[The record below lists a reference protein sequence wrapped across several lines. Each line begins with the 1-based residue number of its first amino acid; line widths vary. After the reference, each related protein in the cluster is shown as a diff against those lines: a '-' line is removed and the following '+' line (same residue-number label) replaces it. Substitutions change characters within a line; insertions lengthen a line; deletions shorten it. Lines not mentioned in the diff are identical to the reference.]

1 MGEVLWKIV
10 ANVLQT
16 AIGRVGFQLARRRS
30 VLIWGL
36 FSAVHPLNKQCAAT
50 T

>member
-1 MGEVLWKIV
+1 MGEILWKIV

-16 AIGRVGFQLARRRS
+16 AIGRIGFHPARRRS
-30 VLIWGL
+30 DLIWGF
-36 FSAVHPLNKQCAAT
+36 FSAVHPLNKKCTAT

>member
-16 AIGRVGFQLARRRS
+16 AIGRVGFQLARRRLD
-30 VLIWGL
+30 LIWGF
-36 FSAVHPLNKQCAAT
+36 FSAVHPLNKKCLAT